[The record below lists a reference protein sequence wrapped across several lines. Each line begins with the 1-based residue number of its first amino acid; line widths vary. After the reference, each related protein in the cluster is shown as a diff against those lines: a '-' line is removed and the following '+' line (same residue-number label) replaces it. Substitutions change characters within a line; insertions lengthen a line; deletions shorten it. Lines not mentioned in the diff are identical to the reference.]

1 MKIALYGLPCA
12 GKTSLMK
19 ELKNIKLIYGSE
31 ELNKLCNGHFSE
43 LPENEKKNVR
53 IRYTEYVNN
62 LKDDTII
69 SDGHYSFLDNV
80 VFTDEDRNLYDVFL
94 YLYCNPQ
101 IILNRMKQSEKNAKY
116 ATLSNEVI
124 RKWQNFELS
133 SLRSECHKYG
143 KDFYVIDDNEL
154 TSCKFQDFV
163 VFLISGF
170 STYGHAEQ
178 LVKKIRDIYPN
189 PCELYITDGD
199 KTIIKQDSF
208 RFCCKGKTQI
218 FDGNFYTGYQ
228 SYLFEH
234 ELKESTVDDGTVDQI
249 EVNGFITEK
258 IKDKKAIILS
268 SGIKELWEKIAV
280 RKHLLNVFA
289 DPMISADT
297 KYYVVKLLR
306 EAGYRIIA
314 YGDSKIDLYML
325 QEADEG
331 FLFIGDKLSRSLREE
346 HIAGIKLIYNM
357 EPYILANENCEDVQ
371 QDIAICK
378 SASGINGG
386 KLAAAH
392 LRLGQQ
398 IGSKI
403 AELIPK
409 QDTAI
414 IVLERG
420 GRFFG
425 DGLYSTFGS
434 TFYSFN
440 PKIDSI
446 PNIDTP
452 RIVIVDSVINTG
464 KSIVKQIDL
473 LRKSHPNTEIVI
485 ATNVI
490 QRKALELFK
499 NYKVY
504 AVRISDNFYIGM
516 KQANQIAGTGPD
528 TADRLFNLIKSNF

>member
-1 MKIALYGLPCA
+1 
-12 GKTSLMK
+12 
-19 ELKNIKLIYGSE
+19 
-31 ELNKLCNGHFSE
+31 
-43 LPENEKKNVR
+43 
-53 IRYTEYVNN
+53 
-62 LKDDTII
+62 
-69 SDGHYSFLDNV
+69 
-80 VFTDEDRNLYDVFL
+80 
-94 YLYCNPQ
+94 
-101 IILNRMKQSEKNAKY
+101 
-116 ATLSNEVI
+116 
-124 RKWQNFELS
+124 
-133 SLRSECHKYG
+133 
-143 KDFYVIDDNEL
+143 
-154 TSCKFQDFV
+154 
-163 VFLISGF
+163 
-170 STYGHAEQ
+170 
-178 LVKKIRDIYPN
+178 
-189 PCELYITDGD
+189 
-199 KTIIKQDSF
+199 
-208 RFCCKGKTQI
+208 
-218 FDGNFYTGYQ
+218 
-228 SYLFEH
+228 
-234 ELKESTVDDGTVDQI
+234 
-249 EVNGFITEK
+249 
-258 IKDKKAIILS
+258 
-268 SGIKELWEKIAV
+268 
-280 RKHLLNVFA
+280 
-289 DPMISADT
+289 MISADT

-357 EPYILANENCEDVQ
+357 EPYILANENYEDVQ

-425 DGLYSTFGS
+425 DGLYSTFGG

>member
-1 MKIALYGLPCA
+1 M
-12 GKTSLMK
+12 
-19 ELKNIKLIYGSE
+19 
-31 ELNKLCNGHFSE
+31 H
-43 LPENEKKNVR
+43 
-53 IRYTEYVNN
+53 
-62 LKDDTII
+62 
-69 SDGHYSFLDNV
+69 
-80 VFTDEDRNLYDVFL
+80 
-94 YLYCNPQ
+94 
-101 IILNRMKQSEKNAKY
+101 
-116 ATLSNEVI
+116 
-124 RKWQNFELS
+124 
-133 SLRSECHKYG
+133 
-143 KDFYVIDDNEL
+143 
-154 TSCKFQDFV
+154 
-163 VFLISGF
+163 
-170 STYGHAEQ
+170 
-178 LVKKIRDIYPN
+178 
-189 PCELYITDGD
+189 ITDGD

-234 ELKESTVDDGTVDQI
+234 ELKESIVDDGTVDQI

-280 RKHLLNVFA
+280 RKHLSNVFA
-289 DPMISADT
+289 DPMISAET

-331 FLFIGDKLSRSLREE
+331 FLFIGNKLSRSLREE

-357 EPYILANENCEDVQ
+357 EPYILANENCKDVQ

-425 DGLYSTFGS
+425 DGLYSTFGG

-473 LRKSHPNTEIVI
+473 LRKSHPNTEIII

-504 AVRISDNFYIGM
+504 AVRISDNFFVGM
-516 KQANQIAGTGPD
+516 KQTNQIAGTGPD